1 MKKYGYLNRHRS
13 VSLLAA
19 IPLLTLS
26 GIGVAQETAEADSSR
41 LEEIVVTARKRT
53 ESIQDVPVA
62 VTAITPGQLERGSI
76 RNIVDVSKLVPNV
89 ELHEAAQG
97 SHSLS
102 PSIRGLSYDDI
113 EKSIESTIGVAID
126 GVFMASNSG
135 AVFDFFDV
143 ESVEVLRG
151 PQGTLFGRNTIGGV
165 INVQRTEP
173 TGEWGGKIET
183 TFGDEQLID
192 LKGILNMPLGD
203 KGGIKIAVKDVES
216 KSFLYNVTT
225 DSRPDNRDSQTAS
238 ISVKYNFTENTS
250 AILTYDDYDHDT
262 TAPDIINTT
271 TDIASSCAGTPGV
284 SDPNPLNCGTA
295 SYDVSQASGFK
306 VSVQA
311 LPLIAKL
318 KGENFT
324 FKVTHQGDNFE
335 LKYIMGTMEYDELA
349 KLTAW
354 GTPNVLFPVVRE
366 QTFEQESHELQY
378 ISDLEGPVNFVLGAY
393 YMEADSYITSGPIQ
407 NFTADHSLEASA
419 LFGEMTYDLNDLW
432 SITAGARYTEEDKEL
447 YSRSWALLDSAGRL
461 EENLDTATN
470 IGSPTFS
477 DDNTSYRVVVQREFE
492 KGMIYTSFATGFRS
506 GGFFN
511 RGSIAS
517 ELLPYQSEEVESFEI
532 GMRSNPTDRSQLN
545 ITYFSTD
552 YTDKQVQVIVAGDDP
567 VCGKGTAENG
577 VTCSFTRNAG
587 QVSMS
592 GIELEGALMPTD
604 ELTLRA
610 AIGTFDGEYDEYDYN
625 GVDISDKAYL
635 MYAPEL
641 TASLVA
647 EYTTE
652 VSGGSLTVTG
662 SLSYKDEVYTQAAW
676 ATWDAATGPE
686 VVIDSFETV
695 DLSATYL
702 KDMGN
707 GTLKLMVYGTDIFEA
722 DNRINRRYDAGPW
735 SWAELVPG
743 RQFGVTLGYEF

>member
-1 MKKYGYLNRHRS
+1 MNYQKIFKK
-13 VSLLAA
+13 SLLPSLVSALVL
-19 IPLLTLS
+19 PLC
-26 GIGVAQETAEADSSR
+26 AQGAYGATT
-41 LEEIVVTARKRT
+41 LEEIVVTARKRQ

-76 RNIVDVSKLVPNV
+76 RNVVDVAKLVPNV
-89 ELHEAAQG
+89 ELHQTSQG

-135 AVFDFFDV
+135 AIFDFFDV

-173 TGEWGGKIET
+173 TGEWGGKVET
-183 TFGDEQLID
+183 TFGDDSLAD

-203 KGGIKIAVKDVES
+203 KGGIKIAVKDVQS
-216 KSFLYNVTT
+216 KSFLYNVTNNT
-225 DSRPDNRDSQTAS
+225 RPDNRDSQTAS
-238 ISVKYNFTENTS
+238 ISVKYNFTDSTS
-250 AILTYDDYDHDT
+250 ALLTYDDYDHNT
-262 TAPDIINTT
+262 TAVDIINTT
-271 TDIASSCAGTPGV
+271 TPAGALCAGTPAQNCATV
-284 SDPNPLNCGTA
+284 SSDISKASGYTTSVQKNPLLAT
-295 SYDVSQASGFK
+295 
-306 VSVQA
+306 
-311 LPLIAKL
+311 LE
-318 KGENFT
+318 GENVT
-324 FKVTHQGDNFE
+324 LKITHQGEGFE

-349 KLTAW
+349 ALGSW
-354 GTPNVLFPVVRE
+354 GTNGVMFPVKRD

-378 ISDLEGPVNFVLGAY
+378 ISDLDGPMNFVVGAY
-393 YMEADSYITSGPIQ
+393 SMTADSYITSGPIQ

-419 LFGEMTYDLNDLW
+419 FFGEMTYDLNDIW
-432 SITAGARYTEEDKEL
+432 SITAGARYTEEDKDL
-447 YSRSWALLDSAGRL
+447 YSRSWAILDSANRVAD
-461 EENLDTATN
+461 NVAAATN
-470 IGSPTFS
+470 TGKPTFS
-477 DDNTSYRVVVQREFE
+477 DDNTSYRVVLQREFD
-492 KGMIYTSFATGFRS
+492 KGMMYASLATGFRS

-511 RGSIAS
+511 RGSNAA

-532 GMRSNPTDRSQLN
+532 GMRSNPTDNSQLN

-552 YTDKQVQVIVAGDDP
+552 YTDKQVQVIVPGDDP

-587 QVSMS
+587 QVSMD
-592 GIELEGALMPTD
+592 GIEIEAALMPT
-604 ELTLRA
+604 EALTLRA
-610 AIGTFDGEYDEYDYN
+610 AIGTFDGGYDEYDYD
-625 GVDISDKAYL
+625 GVDISDKAFL

-647 EYTTE
+647 EHTSE
-652 VSGGSLTVTG
+652 VAGGSLTVTG
-662 SLSYKDEVYTQAAW
+662 SFSYKDEVYTQAAW
-676 ATWDAATGPE
+676 ATYNAATGPE
-686 VVIDSFETV
+686 VVIDSYETF

-707 GTLKLMVYGTDIFEA
+707 GTLKVMVYGTDIFEE
-722 DNRINRRYDAGPW
+722 DGRINRRYDAGSF
-735 SWAELVPG
+735 SWAELAPG
-743 RQFGVTLGYEF
+743 RQFGLTLGYEF

>member
-1 MKKYGYLNRHRS
+1 MNYQKIFKK
-13 VSLLAA
+13 SLLPSLVSALVL
-19 IPLLTLS
+19 PLC
-26 GIGVAQETAEADSSR
+26 AQGAYGATT
-41 LEEIVVTARKRT
+41 LEEIVVTARKRQ

-76 RNIVDVSKLVPNV
+76 RNVVDVAKLVPNV
-89 ELHEAAQG
+89 ELHQTSQG

-135 AVFDFFDV
+135 AIFDFFDV

-173 TGEWGGKIET
+173 TGEWGGKVET
-183 TFGDEQLID
+183 TFGDDSLAD

-203 KGGIKIAVKDVES
+203 KGGIKIAVKDVQS
-216 KSFLYNVTT
+216 KSFLYNVTNNT
-225 DSRPDNRDSQTAS
+225 RPDNRDSQTAS
-238 ISVKYNFTENTS
+238 ISVKYNFTDSTS
-250 AILTYDDYDHDT
+250 ALLTYDDYDHNT
-262 TAPDIINTT
+262 TAVDIINTT
-271 TDIASSCAGTPGV
+271 TPAGALCAGTPAQNCATV
-284 SDPNPLNCGTA
+284 SSDISKASGYTTSVQKNPLLAT
-295 SYDVSQASGFK
+295 
-306 VSVQA
+306 
-311 LPLIAKL
+311 LE
-318 KGENFT
+318 GENVT
-324 FKVTHQGDNFE
+324 LKITHQGEGFE

-349 KLTAW
+349 ALGSW
-354 GTPNVLFPVVRE
+354 GTNGVMFPVQRD

-378 ISDLEGPVNFVLGAY
+378 ISDLDGPLNFVVGAY
-393 YMEADSYITSGPIQ
+393 SMTADSYITSGPIQ

-419 LFGEMTYDLNDLW
+419 FFGEMTYDLNDIW

-447 YSRSWALLDSAGRL
+447 YSRSWAILDSANRVAD
-461 EENLDTATN
+461 NVAAATN
-470 IGSPTFS
+470 TGKPTFS
-477 DDNTSYRVVVQREFE
+477 DDNTSYRVVLQREFD
-492 KGMIYTSFATGFRS
+492 KGMMYASLATGFRS

-511 RGSIAS
+511 RGSNAA

-532 GMRSNPTDRSQLN
+532 GMRSNPTDNSQLN
-545 ITYFSTD
+545 ITYFNTD
-552 YTDKQVQVIVAGDDP
+552 YTDKQVQVIVPGDDP

-587 QVSMS
+587 QVSMD
-592 GIELEGALMPTD
+592 GIEIEAALMPT
-604 ELTLRA
+604 EALTLRA
-610 AIGTFDGEYDEYDYN
+610 AIGTFDGGYDEYDYD
-625 GVDISDKAYL
+625 GVDISDKAFL

-647 EYTTE
+647 EHTSE
-652 VSGGSLTVTG
+652 VAGGSLTVTG
-662 SLSYKDEVYTQAAW
+662 SFSYKDEVYTQAAW
-676 ATWDAATGPE
+676 ATYNAATGPE
-686 VVIDSFETV
+686 VVIDSYETF

-707 GTLKLMVYGTDIFEA
+707 GTLKVMVYGTDIFEE
-722 DNRINRRYDAGPW
+722 DGRINRRYDAGSF
-735 SWAELVPG
+735 SWAELAPG
-743 RQFGVTLGYEF
+743 RQFGLTLGYEF

>member
-1 MKKYGYLNRHRS
+1 MNYQKIFKK
-13 VSLLAA
+13 SLLPSLVSALVLPLCAQGAYGA
-19 IPLLTLS
+19 IT
-26 GIGVAQETAEADSSR
+26 
-41 LEEIVVTARKRT
+41 LEEIVVTARKRQ

-76 RNIVDVSKLVPNV
+76 KNIVDVAKLVPNV
-89 ELHEAAQG
+89 ELHQTSQG

-135 AVFDFFDV
+135 AIFDFFDV

-173 TGEWGGKIET
+173 TGEWGGKVET
-183 TFGDEQLID
+183 TFGDDSLAD

-203 KGGIKIAVKDVES
+203 KGGIKIAVKDVQS
-216 KSFLYNVTT
+216 KSFLYNVTNNT
-225 DSRPDNRDSQTAS
+225 RPDNRDSQTAS
-238 ISVKYNFTENTS
+238 ISVKYNFTDSTS
-250 AILTYDDYDHDT
+250 ALLTYDDYDHNT
-262 TAPDIINTT
+262 TAVDIINTT
-271 TDIASSCAGTPGV
+271 TPAGALCAGTPAQNCATV
-284 SDPNPLNCGTA
+284 SSDISKASGYTTSVQKNPLLAT
-295 SYDVSQASGFK
+295 
-306 VSVQA
+306 
-311 LPLIAKL
+311 LE
-318 KGENFT
+318 GENVT
-324 FKVTHQGDNFE
+324 LKITHQGDGFE

-349 KLTAW
+349 ALGSW
-354 GTPNVLFPVVRE
+354 GTNGVMFPVQRD

-378 ISDLEGPVNFVLGAY
+378 ISDLDGPMNFVVGAY
-393 YMEADSYITSGPIQ
+393 SMTADSYITSGPIQ

-419 LFGEMTYDLNDLW
+419 FFGEMTYDLNDIW
-432 SITAGARYTEEDKEL
+432 SITAGARYTEEDKDL
-447 YSRSWALLDSAGRL
+447 YSRSWAILDSANRVAD
-461 EENLDTATN
+461 NVAAATN
-470 IGSPTFS
+470 TGKPKFS
-477 DDNTSYRVVVQREFE
+477 DDNTSYRVVLQREFD
-492 KGMIYTSFATGFRS
+492 KGMMYASLATGFRS

-511 RGSIAS
+511 RGSNAA

-532 GMRSNPTDRSQLN
+532 GMRSNPTDNSQLN

-552 YTDKQVQVIVAGDDP
+552 YTDKQVQVIVPGDDP

-587 QVSMS
+587 QVSMD
-592 GIELEGALMPTD
+592 GIEIEAALMPT
-604 ELTLRA
+604 EALTLRA
-610 AIGTFDGEYDEYDYN
+610 AIGTFDGGYDEYDYD
-625 GVDISDKAYL
+625 GVDISDKAFL

-647 EYTTE
+647 EHTSE
-652 VSGGSLTVTG
+652 VAGGSLTVTG
-662 SLSYKDEVYTQAAW
+662 SFSYKDEVYTQAAW
-676 ATWDAATGPE
+676 ATYNAATGPE
-686 VVIDSFETV
+686 VVIDSYETF

-707 GTLKLMVYGTDIFEA
+707 GTLKVMVYGTDIFEE
-722 DNRINRRYDAGPW
+722 DGRINRRYDAGSF
-735 SWAELVPG
+735 SWAELAPG
-743 RQFGVTLGYEF
+743 RQFGLTLGYEF

>member
-1 MKKYGYLNRHRS
+1 MNYQKIFKK
-13 VSLLAA
+13 SLLPSLVSALVL
-19 IPLLTLS
+19 PLC
-26 GIGVAQETAEADSSR
+26 AQGAYGATT
-41 LEEIVVTARKRT
+41 LEEIVVTARKRQ

-76 RNIVDVSKLVPNV
+76 KNIVDVAKLVPNV
-89 ELHEAAQG
+89 ELHQTSQG

-135 AVFDFFDV
+135 AIFDFFDV

-173 TGEWGGKIET
+173 TGEWGGKVET
-183 TFGDEQLID
+183 TFGDDSLAD

-203 KGGIKIAVKDVES
+203 KGGIKIAVKDVQS
-216 KSFLYNVTT
+216 KSFLYNVTNNT
-225 DSRPDNRDSQTAS
+225 RPDNRDSQTAS
-238 ISVKYNFTENTS
+238 ISVKYNFTDSTS
-250 AILTYDDYDHDT
+250 ALLTYDDYDHNT
-262 TAPDIINTT
+262 TAVDIINTT
-271 TDIASSCAGTPGV
+271 TAAGALCAGTPAQNCATV
-284 SDPNPLNCGTA
+284 SSDISKASGYTTSVQKNPLLAT
-295 SYDVSQASGFK
+295 
-306 VSVQA
+306 
-311 LPLIAKL
+311 LE
-318 KGENFT
+318 GENVT
-324 FKVTHQGDNFE
+324 LKITHQGDGFE

-349 KLTAW
+349 ALGSW
-354 GTPNVLFPVVRE
+354 GTNGVMFPVQRD

-378 ISDLEGPVNFVLGAY
+378 ISDLDGPMNFVVGAY
-393 YMEADSYITSGPIQ
+393 SMTADSYITSGPIQ

-419 LFGEMTYDLNDLW
+419 FFGEMTYDLNDIW
-432 SITAGARYTEEDKEL
+432 SITAGARYTEEDKDL
-447 YSRSWALLDSAGRL
+447 YSRSWAILDSANRVAD
-461 EENLDTATN
+461 NVAAATN
-470 IGSPTFS
+470 TGKPKFS
-477 DDNTSYRVVVQREFE
+477 DDNTSYRVVLQREFD
-492 KGMIYTSFATGFRS
+492 KGMMYASLATGFRS

-511 RGSIAS
+511 RGSNAA

-532 GMRSNPTDRSQLN
+532 GMRSNPTDNSQLN

-552 YTDKQVQVIVAGDDP
+552 YTDKQVQVIVPGDDP

-587 QVSMS
+587 QVSMD
-592 GIELEGALMPTD
+592 GIEIEAALMPT
-604 ELTLRA
+604 EALTLRA
-610 AIGTFDGEYDEYDYN
+610 AIGTFDGGYDEYDYD
-625 GVDISDKAYL
+625 GVDISDKAFL

-647 EYTTE
+647 EHTSE
-652 VSGGSLTVTG
+652 VAGGSLTVTG
-662 SLSYKDEVYTQAAW
+662 SFSYKDEVYTQAAW
-676 ATWDAATGPE
+676 ATYNAATGPE
-686 VVIDSFETV
+686 VVIDSYETF

-707 GTLKLMVYGTDIFEA
+707 GTLKVMVYGTDIFEE
-722 DNRINRRYDAGPW
+722 DGRINRRYDAGSF
-735 SWAELVPG
+735 SWAELAPG
-743 RQFGVTLGYEF
+743 RQFGLTLGYEF

>member
-1 MKKYGYLNRHRS
+1 MNYQKIFKK
-13 VSLLAA
+13 SLLPSLVSALVLPLCAQGAYGA
-19 IPLLTLS
+19 IT
-26 GIGVAQETAEADSSR
+26 
-41 LEEIVVTARKRT
+41 LEEIVVTARKRQ

-76 RNIVDVSKLVPNV
+76 KNIVDVAKLVPNV
-89 ELHEAAQG
+89 ELHQTSQG

-135 AVFDFFDV
+135 AIFDFFDV

-173 TGEWGGKIET
+173 TGEWGGKVET
-183 TFGDEQLID
+183 TFGDDSLAD

-203 KGGIKIAVKDVES
+203 KGGIKISVKDVQS
-216 KSFLYNVTT
+216 KSFLYNVTNNT
-225 DSRPDNRDSQTAS
+225 RPDNRDSQTAS
-238 ISVKYNFTENTS
+238 ISVKYNFTDSTS
-250 AILTYDDYDHDT
+250 ALLTYDDYDHNT
-262 TAPDIINTT
+262 TAVDIINTT
-271 TDIASSCAGTPGV
+271 TPAGALCAGTPAQNCATV
-284 SDPNPLNCGTA
+284 SSDISKASGYTTSVQKNPLLAT
-295 SYDVSQASGFK
+295 
-306 VSVQA
+306 
-311 LPLIAKL
+311 LE
-318 KGENFT
+318 GENVT
-324 FKVTHQGDNFE
+324 LKITHQGDGFE

-349 KLTAW
+349 ALGSW
-354 GTPNVLFPVVRE
+354 GTNGVMFPVQRD

-378 ISDLEGPVNFVLGAY
+378 ISDLDGPMNFVVGAY
-393 YMEADSYITSGPIQ
+393 SMTADSYITSGPIQ

-419 LFGEMTYDLNDLW
+419 FFGEMTYDLNDIW
-432 SITAGARYTEEDKEL
+432 SITAGARYTEEDKDL
-447 YSRSWALLDSAGRL
+447 YSRSWAILDSANRVAD
-461 EENLDTATN
+461 NVAAATN
-470 IGSPTFS
+470 TGKPKFS
-477 DDNTSYRVVVQREFE
+477 DDNTSYRVVLQREFD
-492 KGMIYTSFATGFRS
+492 KGMMYASLATGFRS

-511 RGSIAS
+511 RGSNAA

-532 GMRSNPTDRSQLN
+532 GMRSNPTDNSQLN

-552 YTDKQVQVIVAGDDP
+552 YTDKQVQVIVPGDDP

-587 QVSMS
+587 QVSMD
-592 GIELEGALMPTD
+592 GIEIEAALMPT
-604 ELTLRA
+604 EALTLRA
-610 AIGTFDGEYDEYDYN
+610 AIGTFDGGYDEYDYD
-625 GVDISDKAYL
+625 GVDISDKAFL

-647 EYTTE
+647 EHTSE
-652 VSGGSLTVTG
+652 VAGGSLTVTG
-662 SLSYKDEVYTQAAW
+662 SFSYKDEVYTQAAW
-676 ATWDAATGPE
+676 ATYNAATGPE
-686 VVIDSFETV
+686 VVIDSYETF

-707 GTLKLMVYGTDIFEA
+707 GTLKVMVYGTDIFEE
-722 DNRINRRYDAGPW
+722 DGRINRRYDAGSF
-735 SWAELVPG
+735 SWAELAPG
-743 RQFGVTLGYEF
+743 RQFGLTLGYEF

>member
-1 MKKYGYLNRHRS
+1 MNYQKIFKK
-13 VSLLAA
+13 SLLPSLVSALVLPLCAQGAYGA
-19 IPLLTLS
+19 IT
-26 GIGVAQETAEADSSR
+26 
-41 LEEIVVTARKRT
+41 LEEIVVTARKRQ

-76 RNIVDVSKLVPNV
+76 RNIVDVAKLVPNV
-89 ELHEAAQG
+89 ELHQTSQG

-135 AVFDFFDV
+135 AIFDFFDV

-173 TGEWGGKIET
+173 TGEWGGKVET
-183 TFGDEQLID
+183 TFGDESLTD

-203 KGGIKIAVKDVES
+203 KGGIKISVKDVQS
-216 KSFLYNVTT
+216 KSFLYNVTNNT
-225 DSRPDNRDSQTAS
+225 RPDNRDSQTAS
-238 ISVKYNFTENTS
+238 ISVKYNFTDSTS
-250 AILTYDDYDHDT
+250 ALLTYDDYDHNT
-262 TAPDIINTT
+262 TAVDIINTT
-271 TDIASSCAGTPGV
+271 TPAGALCAGTPAQNCATV
-284 SDPNPLNCGTA
+284 SSDISKASGYTTSVQKNPLLAT
-295 SYDVSQASGFK
+295 
-306 VSVQA
+306 
-311 LPLIAKL
+311 LE
-318 KGENFT
+318 GENVT
-324 FKVTHQGDNFE
+324 LKITHQGDGFE

-349 KLTAW
+349 ALGSW
-354 GTPNVLFPVVRE
+354 GTNGVMFPVQRD

-378 ISDLEGPVNFVLGAY
+378 ISDLDGPLNFVVGAY
-393 YMEADSYITSGPIQ
+393 SMTADSYITSGPIQ

-419 LFGEMTYDLNDLW
+419 FFGEMTYDLNDIW
-432 SITAGARYTEEDKEL
+432 SITAGARYTEEDKDL
-447 YSRSWALLDSAGRL
+447 YSRSWAILDSANRVAD
-461 EENLDTATN
+461 NVAAATN
-470 IGSPTFS
+470 TGKPKFS
-477 DDNTSYRVVVQREFE
+477 DDNTSYRVVLQREFD
-492 KGMIYTSFATGFRS
+492 KGMMYASLATGFRS

-511 RGSIAS
+511 RGSNAA

-532 GMRSNPTDRSQLN
+532 GMRSNPTDNSQLN

-552 YTDKQVQVIVAGDDP
+552 YTDKQVQVIVPGDDP

-587 QVSMS
+587 QVSMD
-592 GIELEGALMPTD
+592 GIEIEAALMPT
-604 ELTLRA
+604 EALTLRA
-610 AIGTFDGEYDEYDYN
+610 AIGTFDGGYDEYDYD
-625 GVDISDKAYL
+625 GVDISDKAFL

-647 EYTTE
+647 EHTSE
-652 VSGGSLTVTG
+652 VAGGSLTVTG
-662 SLSYKDEVYTQAAW
+662 SFSYKDEVYTQAAW
-676 ATWDAATGPE
+676 ATYNAATGPE
-686 VVIDSFETV
+686 VVIDSYETF

-707 GTLKLMVYGTDIFEA
+707 GTLKVMVYGTDIFEE
-722 DNRINRRYDAGPW
+722 DGRINRRYDAGSF
-735 SWAELVPG
+735 SWAELAPG
-743 RQFGVTLGYEF
+743 RQFGLTLGYEF

>member
-1 MKKYGYLNRHRS
+1 MNYQKNFKKQVLPALIS
-13 VSLLAA
+13 VCML
-19 IPLLTLS
+19 PLYAN
-26 GIGVAQETAEADSSR
+26 VAVGATV
-41 LEEIVVTARKRT
+41 LEEVIVTARKRQ

-76 RNIVDVSKLVPNV
+76 RSVVDVAKLVPNV
-89 ELHEAAQG
+89 ELHQTSQG

-135 AVFDFFDV
+135 AIFDFFDV

-173 TGEWGGKIET
+173 TGEWGGKVEA
-183 TFGDEQLID
+183 TFGDESMTD
-192 LKGILNMPLGD
+192 LKGIMNMPLGD
-203 KGGIKIAVKDVES
+203 KGGIKIAVKDIQS
-216 KSFLYNVTT
+216 KSFLYNVTNNT
-225 DSRPDNRDSQTAS
+225 RPDNRDSQTAS
-238 ISVKYNFTENTS
+238 ISVKYDFTENTT
-250 AILTYDDYDHDT
+250 ALLTYDNYDHNT
-262 TAPDIINTT
+262 TAVDIINTSPAT
-271 TDIASSCAGTPGV
+271 HGLCVAAPTQNCASVSSDISKASGYKNSVQG
-284 SDPNPLNCGTA
+284 NPLLATL
-295 SYDVSQASGFK
+295 D
-306 VSVQA
+306 
-311 LPLIAKL
+311 
-318 KGENFT
+318 GENVT
-324 FKVTHQGDNFE
+324 FKVTHEGDGYQI
-335 LKYIMGTMEYDELA
+335 KYIMGTMEYDELA
-349 KLTAW
+349 TLGSW
-354 GTPNVLFPVVRE
+354 GTNGVMFPVVRD

-378 ISDLEGPVNFVLGAY
+378 ISDLDGPLNFVLGAY
-393 YMEADSYITSGPIQ
+393 YMTADSYITSGPIQ

-419 LFGEMTYDLNDLW
+419 FFGEMTYDLNDDW

-447 YSRSWALLDSAGRL
+447 YSRSWAILDSPNRVA
-461 EENLDTATN
+461 ENLDAATN
-470 IGSPTFS
+470 VGSPTFS
-477 DDNTSYRVVVQREFE
+477 DDNTSYRVVLQREFE
-492 KGMIYTSFATGFRS
+492 KGMLYTSFATGFRS

-511 RGSIAS
+511 RGSNEA

-532 GMRSNPTDRSQLN
+532 GMRSNPTENSQLN
-545 ITYFSTD
+545 VTYFSTD
-552 YTDKQVQVIVAGDDP
+552 YTDKQVQVIVPGDDP

-587 QVSMS
+587 QVSID
-592 GIELEGALMPTD
+592 GIEIEAALMPT
-604 ELTLRA
+604 EKLTLRA
-610 AIGTFDGEYDEYDYN
+610 AIGTLDGGYDKYDYD
-625 GVDISDKAYL
+625 GVDIADRAYL
-635 MYAPEL
+635 LYAPEL

-652 VSGGSLTVTG
+652 ISGGSMTVTG
-662 SLSYKDEVYTQAAW
+662 SFSHKDEVYTQAAW
-676 ATWDAATGPE
+676 ATYDPATGPE
-686 VVIDSFETV
+686 VVIDSYETF

-722 DNRINRRYDAGPW
+722 DNRINRRYDAGSF
-735 SWAELVPG
+735 SWAELAPG

>member
-1 MKKYGYLNRHRS
+1 MNYQKIFKK
-13 VSLLAA
+13 SLLPSLVSALVL
-19 IPLLTLS
+19 PLC
-26 GIGVAQETAEADSSR
+26 AQGAYGATT
-41 LEEIVVTARKRT
+41 LEEIVVTARKRQ

-76 RNIVDVSKLVPNV
+76 KNIVDVAKLVPNV
-89 ELHEAAQG
+89 ELHQTSQG

-135 AVFDFFDV
+135 AIFDFFDV

-173 TGEWGGKIET
+173 TGEWGGKVET
-183 TFGDEQLID
+183 TFGDDSLAD

-203 KGGIKIAVKDVES
+203 KGGIKIAVKDVQS
-216 KSFLYNVTT
+216 KSFLYNVTNNT
-225 DSRPDNRDSQTAS
+225 RPDNRDSQTAS
-238 ISVKYNFTENTS
+238 ISVKYNFTDSTS
-250 AILTYDDYDHDT
+250 ALLTYDDYDHNT
-262 TAPDIINTT
+262 TAVDIINTT
-271 TDIASSCAGTPGV
+271 TPAGALCAGTPAQNCATV
-284 SDPNPLNCGTA
+284 SSDISKASGYTTSVQKNPLLAT
-295 SYDVSQASGFK
+295 
-306 VSVQA
+306 
-311 LPLIAKL
+311 LE
-318 KGENFT
+318 GENVT
-324 FKVTHQGDNFE
+324 LKITHQGDGFE

-349 KLTAW
+349 ALGSW
-354 GTPNVLFPVVRE
+354 GTNGVMFPVQRD

-378 ISDLEGPVNFVLGAY
+378 ISDLDGPMNFVVGAY
-393 YMEADSYITSGPIQ
+393 SMTADSYITSGPIQ

-419 LFGEMTYDLNDLW
+419 FFGEMTYDLNDIW
-432 SITAGARYTEEDKEL
+432 SITAGARYTEEDKDL
-447 YSRSWALLDSAGRL
+447 YSRSWAILDSANRVAD
-461 EENLDTATN
+461 NVAAATN
-470 IGSPTFS
+470 TGKPKFS
-477 DDNTSYRVVVQREFE
+477 DDNTSYRVVLQREFD
-492 KGMIYTSFATGFRS
+492 KGMMYASLATGFRS

-511 RGSIAS
+511 RGSNAA

-532 GMRSNPTDRSQLN
+532 GMRSNPTDNSQLN

-552 YTDKQVQVIVAGDDP
+552 YTDKQVQVIVPGDDP

-587 QVSMS
+587 QVSMD
-592 GIELEGALMPTD
+592 GIEIEAALMPT
-604 ELTLRA
+604 EALTLRA
-610 AIGTFDGEYDEYDYN
+610 AIGTFDGGYDEYDYD
-625 GVDISDKAYL
+625 GVDISDKAFL

-647 EYTTE
+647 EHTSE
-652 VSGGSLTVTG
+652 VAGGSLTVTG
-662 SLSYKDEVYTQAAW
+662 SFSYKDEVYTQAAW
-676 ATWDAATGPE
+676 ATYNAATGPE
-686 VVIDSFETV
+686 VVIDSYETF

-707 GTLKLMVYGTDIFEA
+707 GTLKVMVYGTDIFEE
-722 DNRINRRYDAGPW
+722 DGRINRRYDAGSF
-735 SWAELVPG
+735 SWAELAPG
-743 RQFGVTLGYEF
+743 RQFGLTLGYEF

>member
-1 MKKYGYLNRHRS
+1 MNYQKIFKK
-13 VSLLAA
+13 SLLPSLVSALVLPLCAQGAYGA
-19 IPLLTLS
+19 IT
-26 GIGVAQETAEADSSR
+26 
-41 LEEIVVTARKRT
+41 LEEIVVTARKRQ

-76 RNIVDVSKLVPNV
+76 KNIVDVAKLVPNV
-89 ELHEAAQG
+89 ELHQTSQG

-135 AVFDFFDV
+135 AIFDFFDV

-173 TGEWGGKIET
+173 TGEWGGKVET
-183 TFGDEQLID
+183 TFGDDSLAD

-203 KGGIKIAVKDVES
+203 KGGIKIAVKDVQS
-216 KSFLYNVTT
+216 KSFLYNVTNNT
-225 DSRPDNRDSQTAS
+225 RPDNRDSQTAS
-238 ISVKYNFTENTS
+238 ISVKYNFTDSTS
-250 AILTYDDYDHDT
+250 ALLTYDDYDHNT
-262 TAPDIINTT
+262 TAVDIINTT
-271 TDIASSCAGTPGV
+271 TPAGALCAGTPAQNCATV
-284 SDPNPLNCGTA
+284 SSDISKASGYTTSVQKNPLLAT
-295 SYDVSQASGFK
+295 
-306 VSVQA
+306 
-311 LPLIAKL
+311 LE
-318 KGENFT
+318 GENVT
-324 FKVTHQGDNFE
+324 LKITHQGEGFE

-349 KLTAW
+349 ALGSW
-354 GTPNVLFPVVRE
+354 GTNGVMFPVQRD

-378 ISDLEGPVNFVLGAY
+378 ISDLDGPMNFVVGAY
-393 YMEADSYITSGPIQ
+393 SMTADSYITSGPIQ

-419 LFGEMTYDLNDLW
+419 FFGEMTYDLNDIW
-432 SITAGARYTEEDKEL
+432 SITAGARYTEEDKDL
-447 YSRSWALLDSAGRL
+447 YSRSWAILDSANRVAD
-461 EENLDTATN
+461 NVAAATN
-470 IGSPTFS
+470 TGKPKFS
-477 DDNTSYRVVVQREFE
+477 DDNTSYRVVLQREFD
-492 KGMIYTSFATGFRS
+492 KGMMYASLATGFRS

-511 RGSIAS
+511 RGSNAA

-532 GMRSNPTDRSQLN
+532 GMRSNPTDNSQLN

-552 YTDKQVQVIVAGDDP
+552 YTDKQVQVIVPGDDP

-587 QVSMS
+587 QVSMD
-592 GIELEGALMPTD
+592 GIEIEAALMPT
-604 ELTLRA
+604 EALTLRA
-610 AIGTFDGEYDEYDYN
+610 AIGTFDGGYDEYDYD
-625 GVDISDKAYL
+625 GVDISDKAFL

-647 EYTTE
+647 EHTSE
-652 VSGGSLTVTG
+652 VAGGSLTVTG
-662 SLSYKDEVYTQAAW
+662 SFSYKDEVYTQAAW
-676 ATWDAATGPE
+676 ATYNAATGPE
-686 VVIDSFETV
+686 VVIDSYETF

-707 GTLKLMVYGTDIFEA
+707 GTLKVMVYGTDIFEE
-722 DNRINRRYDAGPW
+722 DGRINRRYDAGSF
-735 SWAELVPG
+735 SWAELAPG
-743 RQFGVTLGYEF
+743 RQFGLTLGYEF

>member
-1 MKKYGYLNRHRS
+1 MNYQKIFKK
-13 VSLLAA
+13 SLLPSLVSALVLPLCAQGAYGA
-19 IPLLTLS
+19 IT
-26 GIGVAQETAEADSSR
+26 
-41 LEEIVVTARKRT
+41 LEEIVVTARKRQ

-76 RNIVDVSKLVPNV
+76 KNIVDVAKLVPNV
-89 ELHEAAQG
+89 ELHQTSQG

-135 AVFDFFDV
+135 AIFDFFDV

-173 TGEWGGKIET
+173 TGEWGGKVET
-183 TFGDEQLID
+183 TFGDDSLAD

-203 KGGIKIAVKDVES
+203 KGGIKIAVKDVQS
-216 KSFLYNVTT
+216 KSFLYNVTNNT
-225 DSRPDNRDSQTAS
+225 RPDNRDSQTAS
-238 ISVKYNFTENTS
+238 ISVKYNFTDSTS
-250 AILTYDDYDHDT
+250 ALLTYDDYDHNT
-262 TAPDIINTT
+262 TAVDIINTT
-271 TDIASSCAGTPGV
+271 TAAGALCAGTPAQNCATV
-284 SDPNPLNCGTA
+284 SSDISKASGYTTSVQKNPLLAT
-295 SYDVSQASGFK
+295 
-306 VSVQA
+306 
-311 LPLIAKL
+311 LE
-318 KGENFT
+318 GENVT
-324 FKVTHQGDNFE
+324 LKITHQGDGFE

-349 KLTAW
+349 ALGSW
-354 GTPNVLFPVVRE
+354 GTNGVMFPVQRD

-378 ISDLEGPVNFVLGAY
+378 ISDLDGPMNFVVGAY
-393 YMEADSYITSGPIQ
+393 SMTADSYITSGPIQ

-419 LFGEMTYDLNDLW
+419 FFGEMTYDLNDIW
-432 SITAGARYTEEDKEL
+432 SITAGARYTEEDKDL
-447 YSRSWALLDSAGRL
+447 YSRSWAILDSANRVAD
-461 EENLDTATN
+461 NVAAATN
-470 IGSPTFS
+470 TGKPKFS
-477 DDNTSYRVVVQREFE
+477 DDNTSYRVVLQREFD
-492 KGMIYTSFATGFRS
+492 KGMMYASLATGFRS

-511 RGSIAS
+511 RGSNAA

-532 GMRSNPTDRSQLN
+532 GMRSNPTDNSQLN

-552 YTDKQVQVIVAGDDP
+552 YTDKQVQVIVPGDDP

-587 QVSMS
+587 QVSMD
-592 GIELEGALMPTD
+592 GIEIEAALMPT
-604 ELTLRA
+604 EALTLRA
-610 AIGTFDGEYDEYDYN
+610 AIGTFDGGYDEYDYD
-625 GVDISDKAYL
+625 GVDISDKAFL

-647 EYTTE
+647 EHTSE
-652 VSGGSLTVTG
+652 VAGGSLTVTG
-662 SLSYKDEVYTQAAW
+662 SFSYKDEVYTQAAW
-676 ATWDAATGPE
+676 ATYNAATGPE
-686 VVIDSFETV
+686 VVIDSYETF

-707 GTLKLMVYGTDIFEA
+707 GTLKVMVYGTDIFEE
-722 DNRINRRYDAGPW
+722 DGRINRRYDAGSF
-735 SWAELVPG
+735 SWAELAPG
-743 RQFGVTLGYEF
+743 RQFGLTLGYEF